1 MTTFRLSSL
10 FAALAVASITSVVTA
25 QEHHPS
31 APAAAPHAPPP
42 HAPAKGDTAP
52 MTRLANLYPFDTCA
66 VLGKKLG
73 AMGDPVIKV
82 YDGREVR
89 FCCPG
94 CPPKFEKDLAASL
107 KKLDEKIIAD
117 QLPIYPLK
125 TSVVSGMA
133 LPAKPVDVVS
143 GNRLVRLADES
154 EKVAL
159 SKDAAKYIAELDKAV
174 IAAQGKDY
182 PASLDTCPASGE
194 KLGGDMGKSF
204 DIVLAGRLVKLCCAG
219 CDVDA
224 RKEPA
229 KMIAAVDAA
238 RKAGA
243 GAAKPPEHKESGEHS
258 GHEHK

>member
-1 MTTFRLSSL
+1 MTTFRLPSL
-10 FAALAVASITSVVTA
+10 FAALAVVSVASIAAA

-31 APAAAPHAPPP
+31 APAKAPE
-42 HAPAKGDTAP
+42 APAKSDTAP
-52 MTRLANLYPFDTCA
+52 MTRFANLYPFGTCA

-73 AMGDPVIKV
+73 SMGDPIIKV

-107 KKLDEKIIAD
+107 KKLDEKIVAD
-117 QLPIYPLK
+117 QTPIYPLK
-125 TSVVSGMA
+125 TSVVSGKA
-133 LPAKPVDVVS
+133 LPPKPVDVVS

-154 EKVAL
+154 EKAAL
-159 SKDAAKYIAELDKAV
+159 SKEPAKFIAELDKAV
-174 IAAQGKDY
+174 IAAQSKDY

-194 KLGGDMGKSF
+194 KLNAEMGKPF
-204 DIVLAGRLVKLCCAG
+204 DIVIAGRLVRLCCAG

-229 KMIAAVDAA
+229 KMIAAVDAT
-238 RKAGA
+238 RKAAGA
-243 GAAKPPEHKESGEHS
+243 GGAKKAPEHKEGGDHS